1 MSAIGQQ
8 TKQQEDQRE
17 LGTPTFD
24 ARRRHRGAFRLPGFG
39 APLFSRRVRRPKKLA
54 LILAMAWV
62 TFVLLLAITADL
74 LPIQDIILP
83 IGRSNEP
90 PHWGRE
96 FLGLDVVGRSMVSR
110 LVFGARTSYLIAICA
125 TALSLFIGC
134 AVGLLAV
141 YYRGVVDFLVNLLC
155 NVILSLPGVLLLL
168 TLAVVF
174 TPSYWEV
181 IWAIA
186 LVKLP
191 GFIRVVQAIGRSEIE
206 KSYII
211 AARGMG
217 ATGGRIIWRE
227 LLPSTLVSIVT
238 YAGVVLPTVMLTE
251 GALSYLGFGVP
262 SPVASWGQMIAQ
274 GQHSIRTAPWQAISP
289 AILFGINIL
298 ALYTIADWLRVKV
311 GVRSVDRTL

>member
-1 MSAIGQQ
+1 MAIVGQQ
-8 TKQQEDQRE
+8 TKQEADQRE
-17 LGTPTFD
+17 LGTSTFD
-24 ARRRHRGAFRLPGFG
+24 ARKRHRGAFRLPGFG
-39 APLFSRRVRRPKKLA
+39 APLYSRRVRPRNRLA
-54 LILAMAWV
+54 LILAAAWV
-62 TFVLLLAITADL
+62 TFVLLLAITANL
-74 LPIQDIILP
+74 LPLQDIVLP
-83 IGRSNEP
+83 IGRPNTP
-90 PHWGRE
+90 PHWGSE
-96 FLGLDVVGRSMVSR
+96 FLGLDAVGRSMLSR
-110 LVFGARTSYLIAICA
+110 LVFGARTSYLIAVCA

-141 YYRGVVDFLVNLLC
+141 YYRGAVDFLVNLLC

-174 TPSYWEV
+174 TPSYFEV

-191 GFIRVVQAIGRSEIE
+191 GFIRVVQAIGRTEIE
-206 KSYII
+206 KSYIV
-211 AARGMG
+211 AARGMAASG
-217 ATGGRIIWRE
+217 ARIIWRE

-262 SPVASWGQMIAQ
+262 SPVSSWGQMIAQ
-274 GQHSIRTAPWQAISP
+274 GQRSVSVAPWQATIP
-289 AILFGINIL
+289 AILFAINIL

-311 GVRSVDRTL
+311 GVKSVDRTL